1 MNRARIIGE
10 IVFGSQ
16 GIILKPLAVNSNSSP
31 EPVEKIVR
39 DGGRSFLWLLTG
51 KTGETLIVP

>member
-10 IVFGSQ
+10 IVFGTQ
-16 GIILKPLAVNSNSSP
+16 GIILKPLSVPSKSSS
-31 EPVEKIVR
+31 EPGEKIIR

-51 KTGETLIVP
+51 KTGENLLPH